1 MMPGLRR
8 GLAPAGCAAT
18 ALLLGAA
25 AMASGPAVEAAGGTA
40 VAESKL
46 GNGTVTGPIRQGKNG
61 LEVRLPSGRW
71 IDCRMSCSETL
82 RVETVD
88 FWQVQG
94 QTTNQCGILGC
105 LKLTYPSR

>member
-1 MMPGLRR
+1 MMSGLRR
-8 GLAPAGCAAT
+8 GPAAAGCAAT
-18 ALLLGAA
+18 ALLLSTA
-25 AMASGPAVEAAGGTA
+25 AMAAGRAAEAAGGIA

-46 GNGTVTGPIRQGKNG
+46 GNGTVTGPIRQGKDG

-71 IDCRMSCSETL
+71 IDCRKSCSETL

-94 QTTNQCGILGC
+94 QTTNECGILGC